1 MHAARIF
8 CRIIQVIDSP
18 GMALLNVDQIA
29 QRALDLGLLEDR
41 QLQEVWASF
50 GRRNVS
56 LNDFL
61 QTLVR
66 RAYLTNY
73 QVERLIRGDRTG
85 FFYGDYKALYLV
97 GSGTFAR
104 VFRAVQQKTGQVVA
118 LKVLRS
124 RYSEHV
130 AQANQFLQ
138 EGRVGCTLSHPNI
151 VPVYEVIS
159 DGKNCFMAMEFIEG
173 RNLREFVRIRKKVE
187 PAEATRLMIGIAD
200 GMRYAFEHGLTHR
213 DLKMSNILV
222 SSRGEAKLVDFGL
235 AGMDDTLK
243 EDIRADLPNVRTIDY
258 AALERATGV
267 RKGDTRS
274 DLYFL
279 GCIYYNMLSGKP
291 PLIETRDR
299 TWRLSKQRFVNIVPI
314 QKLEP
319 SLPLAVTLVVN
330 KAMMF
335 DPSRRYQS
343 PSAMLA
349 DLRQAAKHLAAG
361 TDVPGAAGLEAQA
374 ANLAAAAAPVE
385 EPDRWVM
392 VVESDVPMQ
401 DLFRDGFKRAG
412 YRVLMTSDPWH
423 AASRIEQNPAAADC
437 MIVSAQFL
445 GETALQMFNQLAENE
460 KNKQLPA
467 ILLLDASQR
476 DWASQAVTAP
486 HRLVLPLPLSMKRL
500 LAAVDRLLSATPQ
513 AGPRRIA
520 REVVVRASGPRLTP
534 PPATL

>member
-1 MHAARIF
+1 M
-8 CRIIQVIDSP
+8 
-18 GMALLNVDQIA
+18 L
-29 QRALDLGLLEDR
+29 
-41 QLQEVWASF
+41 
-50 GRRNVS
+50 RN
-56 LNDFL
+56 
-61 QTLVR
+61 
-66 RAYLTNY
+66 
-73 QVERLIRGDRTG
+73 
-85 FFYGDYKALYLV
+85 
-97 GSGTFAR
+97 
-104 VFRAVQQKTGQVVA
+104 
-118 LKVLRS
+118 

-130 AQANQFLQ
+130 AQSNQFLQ

-222 SSRGEAKLVDFGL
+222 SSRGEAKIVDFGL

-243 EDIRADLPNVRTIDY
+243 EDVRADLPNVRTIDY

-274 DLYFL
+274 DIYFM
-279 GCIYYNMLSGKP
+279 GCIYYNMLTGKP
-291 PLIETRDR
+291 PLVETRDR

-314 QKLEP
+314 QKMES

-335 DPSRRYQS
+335 DPARRYQS

-361 TDVPGAAGLEAQA
+361 TDVPGPGGIEAMA
-374 ANLAAAAAPVE
+374 TNVAAAAPASSE
-385 EPDRWVM
+385 EPNRWVM

-401 DLFRDGFKRAG
+401 NLFREGFKRAG
-412 YRVLMTSDPWH
+412 FRVLMTSDPQH
-423 AASRIEQNPAAADC
+423 AATRIQQNPASADC
-437 MIVSAQFL
+437 IIISA
-445 GETALQMFNQLAENE
+445 
-460 KNKQLPA
+460 
-467 ILLLDASQR
+467 
-476 DWASQAVTAP
+476 V
-486 HRLVLPLPLSMKRL
+486 H
-500 LAAVDRLLSATPQ
+500 
-513 AGPRRIA
+513 RRI
-520 REVVVRASGPRLTP
+520 GPP
-534 PPATL
+534 HV